1 MLIIAKL
8 PSGRMLQLEAEGH
21 DTVAALK
28 DQIYAQEQEAATHPH
43 LQWLSFEGT
52 RLRDAQTLAEC
63 NLRKESEVNVG
74 LRPAATMITLN
85 VGGVRHPVTLETL
98 LAEPGT
104 PIFYMFEGVRHGAE
118 PCFPGARGGAAGP
131 DGIVE
136 GVPHAVGP
144 LPRCED
150 GSYFIDADGTLFG
163 WILNSLRRNGEVSL
177 PDAPERVRQL
187 AIEARYFGLDALA
200 AACDAAI
207 AGVVSLPTLAA
218 ACDGGFSAAD
228 VAGLSDGEVTEL
240 LQQQGVNVLLA
251 KRIRREVA
259 AERERIR
266 LEAEAEAARIAALAE
281 AERVLET
288 LRV

>member
-21 DTVAALK
+21 ETVAALK
-28 DQIYAQEQEAATHPH
+28 DQIYTRVREAATHPQ

-63 NLRKESEVNVG
+63 SLRKESEINVG

-150 GSYFIDADGTLFG
+150 GS
-163 WILNSLRRNGEVSL
+163 
-177 PDAPERVRQL
+177 
-187 AIEARYFGLDALA
+187 
-200 AACDAAI
+200 
-207 AGVVSLPTLAA
+207 
-218 ACDGGFSAAD
+218 
-228 VAGLSDGEVTEL
+228 
-240 LQQQGVNVLLA
+240 
-251 KRIRREVA
+251 
-259 AERERIR
+259 
-266 LEAEAEAARIAALAE
+266 
-281 AERVLET
+281 
-288 LRV
+288 